1 MKLFMKG
8 LNSVKPR
15 LRLFLHLL
23 IDSFNSFLGLMYSF
37 VVATM
42 GNFLMSILI
51 ASSEAF
57 VEYEDGGL
65 LV

>member
-1 MKLFMKG
+1 MY
-8 LNSVKPR
+8 
-15 LRLFLHLL
+15 LL
-23 IDSFNSFLGLMYSF
+23 INSFNSFLGLMYSF